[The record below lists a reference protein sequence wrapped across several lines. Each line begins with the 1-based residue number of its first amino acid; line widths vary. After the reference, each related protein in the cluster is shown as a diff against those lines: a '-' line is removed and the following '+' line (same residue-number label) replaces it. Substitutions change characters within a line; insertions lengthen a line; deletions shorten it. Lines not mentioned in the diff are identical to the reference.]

1 MPRARRRS
9 VAAPHLR
16 SLLPVGAVLV
26 PALAVLAVVLAPAPA
41 PPAGAGT
48 AAAQAATGAH
58 RAEHGPRAR
67 TITIGWV
74 GDITPGSRYGLP
86 AGGGRALFAAVRR
99 TLREPDLMAGNLEG
113 TLSLGGASK
122 CGAVPAAGCFA
133 FQAPPANAAALRD
146 AGLDLVNLANNHSFD
161 FGAEGRMQTLR
172 ALTGA
177 GVAFTGLPGDVRV
190 LERRGI
196 RVAFAGFS
204 TYRWT
209 PSMDDPGAIRAIVGQ
224 AAAIADVVVVLFHA
238 GAEGADRTAVPVGRE
253 WAYGEDRGDSRA
265 FAHAAIDAGA
275 DLVLGSGPHVIRG
288 LETYR
293 GRLIAYSLGNF
304 AGVHNF
310 ATGGTLSTSGVLT
323 VRVDRRGRVR
333 NGWWHGIALD
343 ASGTPHA
350 DRGESR
356 ALVAGLSARD
366 FGAAAPR
373 VLPSGRIVP
382 AAGARR

>member
-1 MPRARRRS
+1 MPRPLTAS
-9 VAAPHLR
+9 HLR
-16 SLLPVGAVLV
+16 SLLPAGAVLV
-26 PALAVLAVVLAPAPA
+26 PALAVLAVVLAPAPG
-41 PPAGAGT
+41 PRTGGSG
-48 AAAQAATGAH
+48 AAAAEAATRGHQGEH
-58 RAEHGPRAR
+58 RARAR
-67 TITIGWV
+67 TITIGWA

-86 AGGGRALFAAVRR
+86 AGGGRGLFAAVRR

-113 TLSLGGASK
+113 TLSAGGASK
-122 CGAVPAAGCFA
+122 CGVVPATGCFA

-161 FGAEGRMQTLR
+161 FGADGRMQTLR

-190 LERRGI
+190 LERHGI
-196 RVAFAGFS
+196 RAAFAGFS

-209 PSMDDPGAIRAIVGQ
+209 PSMDDPGAVRAIVGQ

-238 GAEGADRTAVPVGRE
+238 GAEGADRTAVPAGRE

-343 ASGTPHA
+343 GSGTPHP
-350 DRGESR
+350 DGGGSR
-356 ALVAGLSARD
+356 ALVAALSARD

-382 AAGARR
+382 AVGARR